1 MTDFGIMLRHDI
13 YLIMLR
19 HVLRLVG
26 REMFRTETYVINCSV
41 LSILHIY
48 FIGALMTTASTMLIM
63 TPTVREESI
72 N

>member
-1 MTDFGIMLRHDI
+1 
-13 YLIMLR
+13 
-19 HVLRLVG
+19 
-26 REMFRTETYVINCSV
+26 MFRTETYVINCSV

>member
-1 MTDFGIMLRHDI
+1 MTDLGIMLRHDI
-13 YLIMLR
+13 YLIMLK

-26 REMFRTETYVINCSV
+26 REMFRAETYVINCSV
-41 LSILHIY
+41 LSILHIC

-63 TPTVREESI
+63 IPTVREESI